1 MRLIALA
8 AALLAACPLLAQEAL
23 FTPTPPAVQINRAAL
38 TVHPGNNL
46 QTLPATLNGKP
57 CTLLLDTGASH
68 TTFDVGFLKEAF
80 PDLPTQ
86 PVALGGET
94 NVEAAPQAFP
104 IHTLKIGEAEL
115 RRFVGMALPLGHLSE
130 AVGVRVDGILGMNAL
145 GYAPFRLSLADG
157 AVTWFSA
164 PPVPQ
169 GALPLPLLD
178 VADNSFH
185 AVATRAGD
193 ETTFPVLLDSGAS
206 LTFMD
211 GAHWPA
217 GEGEARLGAAGVNA
231 AQDATFKRG
240 APGTLRLGAL
250 SLPLEPLLR
259 DGEEP
264 LLGADALRGLDL
276 IIDAK
281 ARKAWALPRAAE

>member
-1 MRLIALA
+1 MSWPSIRSAVSSSHG
-8 AALLAACPLLAQEAL
+8 CTQPVSKPKS
-23 FTPTPPAVQINRAAL
+23 PTKSTNGANSSAPTRRSHPRIPRARPTGLYCAI
-38 TVHPGNNL
+38 
-46 QTLPATLNGKP
+46 TL
-57 CTLLLDTGASH
+57 
-68 TTFDVGFLKEAF
+68 TFDVGFLKEAF

-94 NVEAAPQAFP
+94 NVETAPQAFP